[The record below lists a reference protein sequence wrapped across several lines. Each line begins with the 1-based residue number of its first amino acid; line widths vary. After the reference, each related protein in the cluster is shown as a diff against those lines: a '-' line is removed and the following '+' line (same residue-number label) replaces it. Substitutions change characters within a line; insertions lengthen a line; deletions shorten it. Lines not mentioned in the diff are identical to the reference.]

1 MGKREMISEASK
13 IVAEKAKKIYAS
25 RLKSQLEA
33 THMNKFVA
41 IEPESGEHFIADSFS
56 QAVADARKAYPDRL
70 SFVVRVGHH
79 TAIHIGG
86 MAN

>member
-1 MGKREMISEASK
+1 MISEVSK
-13 IVAEKAKKIYAS
+13 LVAEKAKEIYAS

-41 IEPESGEHFIADSFS
+41 IEPESGEHFVADSFS
-56 QAVADARKAYPDRL
+56 HAVANARKAYPDQL
-70 SFVVRVGHH
+70 SFVIRVGHNA
-79 TAIHIGG
+79 AIHIGG